1 MRYLALIL
9 FVPTFAILGW
19 LYWHFPRELPRSA
32 ARRRFDLAAMALA
45 TLLTVL
51 ALEGAMATRFPGT
64 GPIWPQVFAVLAVY
78 HVFPLVLALAWW
90 VRGRRF
96 RAAANAPGA
105 APL

>member
-19 LYWHFPRELPRSA
+19 LYWRFPRALARTA
-32 ARRRFDLAAMALA
+32 ARRRFDVAALA
-45 TLLTVL
+45 LASVLTVV
-51 ALEGAMATRFPGT
+51 ALEWAMSVRFPGS

-90 VRGRRF
+90 VRARRF
-96 RAAANAPGA
+96 PVHDATSH
-105 APL
+105 LL

>member
-19 LYWHFPRELPRSA
+19 LYWHFPRELPRTVP
-32 ARRRFDLAAMALA
+32 RRRFDLAAIALA
-45 TLLTVL
+45 MLLTVL
-51 ALEGAMATRFPGT
+51 ALEGAMSTRFPGT

-78 HVFPLVLALAWW
+78 HVFPLVLAGAWW

-96 RAAANAPGA
+96 RPAATPTAA

>member
-19 LYWHFPRELPRSA
+19 LYWSFPRGLPRSA
-32 ARRRFDLAAMALA
+32 ARRRFDLAAIAVALV
-45 TLLTVL
+45 LTVL
-51 ALEGAMATRFPGT
+51 ALETAIETRFPGT

-78 HVFPLVLALAWW
+78 HVYPLVLAVAWW

-96 RAAANAPGA
+96 PTSVAATD
-105 APL
+105 PL